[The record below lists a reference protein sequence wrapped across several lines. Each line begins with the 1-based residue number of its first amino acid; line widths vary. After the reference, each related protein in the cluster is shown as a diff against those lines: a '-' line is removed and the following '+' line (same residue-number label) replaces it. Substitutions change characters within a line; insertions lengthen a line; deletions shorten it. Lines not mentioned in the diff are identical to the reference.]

1 MESLVFLTS
10 PLFVAAGMP
19 MSAGDILGFVTG
31 LLCVWLT
38 ARANIWNFPVGIA
51 NSLILGLV
59 FLQQRLFADA
69 TLQIVFI
76 AFSIAGW
83 WQWVHGRH
91 ARESSPVFSTTLRE
105 QLALVVI
112 GGVAALLLWR
122 ILVSLNGSAPPVDA
136 TITVLSLCAQW
147 QLNRRQI
154 SSWGWWIAVDIISIP
169 LYWSRGL
176 PLIAGLYVIFLLLCV
191 RGWLH
196 WRTLARLRP
205 ADAAA

>member
-91 ARESSPVFSTTLRE
+91 ARESSPVFSSTLRE

-112 GGVAALLLWR
+112 GVVAALLLWR

>member
-1 MESLVFLTS
+1 MDSLVWLTS

-19 MSAGDILGFVTG
+19 MSVGDILGFATG
-31 LLCVWLT
+31 LVCVWLT

-69 TLQIVFI
+69 SLQIVFI

-91 ARESSPVFSTTLRE
+91 ARESSPVFLSTLRE
-105 QLALVVI
+105 QLILLTI
-112 GGVAALLLWR
+112 GVVAALCLWR

-176 PLIAGLYVIFLLLCV
+176 PLIALLYVIFLLLCV
-191 RGWLH
+191 RGWWH
-196 WRTLARLRP
+196 WRTLVQPRL
-205 ADAAA
+205 AGAVA

>member
-105 QLALVVI
+105 QLALLVI
-112 GGVAALLLWR
+112 GVVAALLLWR

>member
-112 GGVAALLLWR
+112 GVVAALLLWR

>member
-112 GGVAALLLWR
+112 GVVAALLLWR

-191 RGWLH
+191 RGW
-196 WRTLARLRP
+196 
-205 ADAAA
+205 